1 VGLHA
6 YERSYDLRER
16 KSWTRVLS
24 AIATFSRAITAVYM
38 LINRTYKEIKM
49 NAKWYSIVLLGAIL
63 LVISACGGGAA
74 TQEVLPTLAVN
85 PTSEADVQ
93 QLDTPTPEVLTFDEN
108 QGVEGTPTMN
118 LPAIAET
125 SEAISVPLQQAL
137 RQVTGIQNLI
147 SVSAIGNQTGIA
159 VSIEAEIAEAD
170 NNETTMA
177 AILAAVQAQSSAVT
191 VINVG
196 TWVGEVQQR
205 RWVWQNGTWT
215 SS

>member
-1 VGLHA
+1 
-6 YERSYDLRER
+6 
-16 KSWTRVLS
+16 
-24 AIATFSRAITAVYM
+24 
-38 LINRTYKEIKM
+38 M
-49 NAKWYSIVLLGAIL
+49 NAKVYSSVLLVAIL
-63 LVISACGGGAA
+63 FAISACGA
-74 TQEVLPTLAVN
+74 TPQGVLPTLAVN

-137 RQVTGIQNLI
+137 RQVASIQNLI
-147 SVSAIGNQTGIA
+147 SVSATGDQTGIA

-191 VINVG
+191 VIKVG
-196 TWVGEVQQR
+196 TWVGEVLQKT
-205 RWVWQNGTWT
+205 WIWQNGAWT
-215 SS
+215 SV